1 VTGRTIR
8 DMASADI
15 PSVMEIERACFITP
29 WTEGMFRSQLRFAD
43 QAINL
48 VLVEEEI
55 LVGYAAA
62 WIAYD
67 EIHLLSIA
75 VAPAARRRG
84 LGGEILVAVMER
96 GRTRRAE
103 RAILEVREGNA
114 AARAFYRAHGFVD
127 IGLRRRYYSDT
138 DEDAIVMEYVF
149 DE

>member
-1 VTGRTIR
+1 VTERTIR
-8 DMASADI
+8 DMTSADI
-15 PSVMEIERACFITP
+15 ASVLEIERACFITP
-29 WTEGMFRSQLRFAD
+29 WTEGMFRSQLLFTD
-43 QAINL
+43 QAITL
-48 VLVEEEI
+48 VLLEEGI

-62 WIAYD
+62 WMAYD

-84 LGGEILVAVMER
+84 LGGEILGAVLER
-96 GRTRRAE
+96 GRARRAE

-114 AARAFYRAHGFVD
+114 AARAFYRVHGFVD

-149 DE
+149 DD

>member
-1 VTGRTIR
+1 VTERTIR
-8 DMASADI
+8 DMTSADI
-15 PSVMEIERACFITP
+15 ASVLEIERACFITP
-29 WTEGMFRSQLRFAD
+29 WTEGMFRSQLLFTD
-43 QAINL
+43 QAITL
-48 VLVEEEI
+48 VLLEEGI

-62 WIAYD
+62 WMAYD

-84 LGGEILVAVMER
+84 LGGEILGAVLER
-96 GRTRRAE
+96 GRARRAE

-114 AARAFYRAHGFVD
+114 AARAFYRVHRFVD

-149 DE
+149 DD